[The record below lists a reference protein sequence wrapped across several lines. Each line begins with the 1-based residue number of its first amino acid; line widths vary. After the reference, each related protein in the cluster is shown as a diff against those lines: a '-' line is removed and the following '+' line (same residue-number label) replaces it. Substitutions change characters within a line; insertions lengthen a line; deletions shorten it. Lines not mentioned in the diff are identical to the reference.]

1 MLREQVPSSA
11 PGPHRAVLRNRW
23 FILTIL
29 FLARTALAFQFQSV
43 AALGPLLVLELDID
57 YARLGTLVGLYML
70 PGVVFALPGGLLG
83 QRFGDKRMALL
94 GLSAMVLGGAWV
106 AFGESYASA
115 VAGRL
120 VSGTGAVLLNILLAK
135 MVADWFAGRETAT
148 AMALL
153 LNSWPVGIG
162 IALAALAPLAAAK
175 SVPVA
180 LGLTALASLA
190 ALVLVAVFYRA
201 PSGLAAAP
209 VSLRF
214 ALSRPEWLLAVL
226 SGLIWAFYNVGY
238 IQLLTFGPSFLASR
252 GMPVGEAGPVVSL
265 ATWVALVSVPLGG
278 FLAERFGR
286 PNAVM
291 ALCFLAVAGAIAA
304 LPFGL
309 APAPGLA
316 LIGLL
321 FGPPAGLIMK
331 LPTEVLQPRNR
342 ASGMGVYYA
351 CYYAAMALV
360 TPLAGLLR
368 DTTGYDAA
376 PLLFAAGLMVASAG
390 VLLVFRALQRR
401 APRPV

>member
-1 MLREQVPSSA
+1 MPREQAPSSA
-11 PGPHRAVLRNRW
+11 PGPQRAVLRNRW

-43 AALGPLLVLELDID
+43 AALGPLLVLELEID

-153 LNSWPVGIG
+153 LNSWPIGIG
-162 IALAALAPLAAAK
+162 IALATLAPLAAAK

-190 ALVLVAVFYRA
+190 ALVLMAVFYRA

-238 IQLLTFGPSFLASR
+238 IQLLTFGPSFLTSR

-286 PNAVM
+286 PTAVM

-331 LPTEVLQPRNR
+331 LPTEVLRPRNR
-342 ASGMGVYYA
+342 ASGMGVY
-351 CYYAAMALV
+351 
-360 TPLAGLLR
+360 
-368 DTTGYDAA
+368 
-376 PLLFAAGLMVASAG
+376 
-390 VLLVFRALQRR
+390 
-401 APRPV
+401 

>member
-1 MLREQVPSSA
+1 MLREQAPSSA

-94 GLSAMVLGGAWV
+94 GLSAMMLGGAWV
-106 AFGESYASA
+106 ALSDSYASA

-153 LNSWPVGIG
+153 LNSWPIGIG

-190 ALVLVAVFYRA
+190 ALVLMAVFYRA

-252 GMPVGEAGPVVSL
+252 GMPVGAAGPVVSL

-278 FLAERFGR
+278 FLAERFGQ

-368 DTTGYDAA
+368 DTAGYDAA
-376 PLLFAAGLMVASAG
+376 PLFFAAGLMVASAG
-390 VLLVFRALQRR
+390 VLFVFRAFQRR